1 MEIVEE
7 SDEDEEGE
15 EDAPLR
21 VSLPNVTSQLVNR
34 PTTGGK
40 IVEIVEESD
49 EDDGEEVVVRQVG
62 TASVADVAGDNVRCR
77 QVSVD
82 MCMGLF
88 LYVYMSLFMNIWV
101 SLDMR

>member
-62 TASVADVAGDNVRCR
+62 TASVADVAGDNVCAAGK
-77 QVSVD
+77 
-82 MCMGLF
+82 CL
-88 LYVYMSLFMNIWV
+88 LICAWV
-101 SLDMR
+101 SFYMYICLFS